1 MTKPL
6 KIAVVGTGYF
16 SQFHIDAW
24 SRLDVLVKGV
34 CSLNAYE
41 AAEFAKKIIGCHSF
55 SDYIEMLDTLEP
67 DLVDIIV
74 PPSAQ
79 VPIIKA
85 AIDRGIN
92 IICQK
97 PFTTSLKKAE
107 EIVALA
113 IKTNVQLMVHENFR
127 FQPWHKQIKKM
138 LDKKMLGEPY
148 QITVRMRPGDGQGE
162 NAYINRQPYFQ
173 KMKRFLIHETAIH
186 FIDLFRY
193 FFGDID
199 SVTADLVKLN
209 PKLAGEDSGI
219 VIFKF
224 KNNVRGLFD
233 GNRLSD
239 HIAEDR
245 RRTIGELI
253 LEGSEGS
260 IRLNGDGEIFFRTF
274 GSNLEKKVEYSWRN
288 IGFAGDS
295 VYFCQKHIIESIISK
310 NDTANSGKNYLENL
324 RIEESIYDSSKS
336 GKKIEIF

>member
-1 MTKPL
+1 
-6 KIAVVGTGYF
+6 
-16 SQFHIDAW
+16 
-24 SRLDVLVKGV
+24 
-34 CSLNAYE
+34 
-41 AAEFAKKIIGCHSF
+41 
-55 SDYIEMLDTLEP
+55 
-67 DLVDIIV
+67 
-74 PPSAQ
+74 
-79 VPIIKA
+79 
-85 AIDRGIN
+85 
-92 IICQK
+92 
-97 PFTTSLKKAE
+97 
-107 EIVALA
+107 
-113 IKTNVQLMVHENFR
+113 MVHENFR